1 MSQEELNE
9 LNQDV
14 AVKKKENDSRAILS
28 AI

>member
-14 AVKKKENDSRAILS
+14 AVKKKKMTVEQF
-28 AI
+28 